1 MTVSM
6 YKDDRFIL
14 ANSIRQTVI
23 LVAVRQDDAEAF
35 RRFVLSSSMMNAKA
49 TTLRP
54 RTLER
59 YMGLC
64 PMRRNIGWICRR
76 AKVGGHV

>member
-54 RTLER
+54 STLER
-59 YMGLC
+59 HVGL
-64 PMRRNIGWICRR
+64 
-76 AKVGGHV
+76 